1 MRINI
6 KSFFSSSQHSILP
19 ETMQIMME
27 EPYILTVEDNDD
39 S

>member
-1 MRINI
+1 MGINI
-6 KSFFSSSQHSILP
+6 KISSSSQDATLP

-27 EPYILTVEDNDD
+27 GPYILTVEDNDD